1 LQDFFLSLSQVTT
14 LTTGHHTMNIS
25 REWATPLTMGA
36 FGLMAVTG
44 ILMFFHLDTGLNKT
58 VHEWAGW
65 VMVAG
70 VALHAVANAKA
81 FIRHLTASTKGR
93 AIVVVF
99 AVVLAGSFFSL
110 PPSNKKP
117 SAPPVVA
124 LKAIARAPLTSVAPL
139 AGKSVDQL
147 LVDLESAGI
156 HVASSNESLEHALGG
171 DRGRIGR
178 AINVIFTPKP

>member
-1 LQDFFLSLSQVTT
+1 
-14 LTTGHHTMNIS
+14 MNIS

-65 VMVAG
+65 VMVTG

-81 FIRHLTASTKGR
+81 FVRHLTASNKGR
-93 AIVVVF
+93 AIVVAF
-99 AVVLAGSFFSL
+99 ALVLAGSFFSL
-110 PPSNKKP
+110 PVSSKKP
-117 SAPPVVA
+117 SAPSAVA
-124 LKAIARAPLTSVAPL
+124 LKAIARAPLANVAPL

-147 LVDLESAGI
+147 LVDLEGAGI
-156 HVASSNESLEHALGG
+156 EIASANESLEQALGG
-171 DRGRIGR
+171 DRGKIGR
-178 AINVIFTPKP
+178 AINVIFTPKL